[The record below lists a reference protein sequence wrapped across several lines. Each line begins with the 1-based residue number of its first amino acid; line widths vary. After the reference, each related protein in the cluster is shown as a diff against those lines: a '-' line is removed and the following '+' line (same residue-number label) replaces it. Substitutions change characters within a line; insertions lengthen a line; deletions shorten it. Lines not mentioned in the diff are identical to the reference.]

1 MTANIKIAVCQMRVS
16 ERKSLNLKHA
26 GEMIRKAS
34 LQGAQM
40 VILPEFFNSPYNTRI
55 MAENAECFPGETTAF
70 LSEQARSNAILLV
83 GGSIP
88 EVDADG
94 KLYNT
99 SYVFD
104 EQGLLIGKHRKMHLF
119 DIDIP
124 GQITFKESEILTAG
138 DGLQIIRHNGLSWA
152 VIICYDIRFPELTR
166 MAALQGAQ
174 ILIVPAAFN
183 GTTGPAH
190 WELLMR
196 TRAVDNQLFV
206 AAASPAPNPDAN
218 YQPWGHS
225 LVVDP
230 WGTVI
235 SAAGNDEEIL
245 VCNINLSILD
255 RVRRELPLLKHRRT
269 DLYELNRKQWTSP
282 AGCTHDWQG
291 TKTKPMI

>member
-1 MTANIKIAVCQMRVS
+1 MTANMKIAVCQMRVS
-16 ERKSLNLKHA
+16 EWKSQNLKHA

-34 LQGAQM
+34 QQGAHM
-40 VILPEFFNSPYNTRI
+40 VILPEFFNAPYNTRI

-70 LSEQARSNAILLV
+70 LSEQASNNAILLV

-88 EVDADG
+88 EVDEDG

-124 GQITFKESEILTAG
+124 GQINFKESEVLTAG
-138 DGLQIIRHNGLSWA
+138 DDLQIIRHNGLSCA
-152 VIICYDIRFPELTR
+152 VIICYDIRFPELAR

-174 ILIVPAAFN
+174 ILIIPAAFN
-183 GTTGPAH
+183 GTTGPVH

-206 AAASPAPNPDAN
+206 VAASPAHNPEAS

-235 SAAGNDEEIL
+235 SEAGTDEEIL
-245 VCNINLSILD
+245 VCNLDLSILG

-269 DLYELNRKQWTSP
+269 DIYELNYK
-282 AGCTHDWQG
+282 
-291 TKTKPMI
+291 K